1 MPRYGWYGK
10 NSGERAWP
18 VGIRKPNDLGLFDMH
33 GTVWTWCQETFAAY
47 STIKDGETI
56 EDKED
61 IYSINDQNNRVFRGG
76 SFGYQASLVRS
87 AFRIN
92 AVPSY
97 RDVIFGF
104 RLARTLPHGSFT
116 ALPPT
121 AEDGRK

>member
-1 MPRYGWYGK
+1 
-10 NSGERAWP
+10 

-87 AFRIN
+87 ACRGSN
-92 AVPSY
+92 GPAY
-97 RDVIFGF
+97 RFNYLGI
-104 RLARTLPHGSFT
+104 RPARTY
-116 ALPPT
+116 
-121 AEDGRK
+121 R